1 MSLLGDFDT
10 GFLATHTMHGG
21 IRGRPMALA
30 EVEDDGDLYF
40 AAGLDSPKVAE
51 IKTDPRVA
59 TFFQGKS
66 SWISLTGRAKVVTDR
81 ALIHRLWKDSWKLW
95 FPEGKDDPNICLI
108 AFDATDGE
116 YWDNGGAAGVRFVLE
131 AAKAALTGTKMDPA
145 GEGQHAKVK
154 M

>member
-1 MSLLGDFDT
+1 MSLLRDFDT

-30 EVEDDGDLYF
+30 EIEGNGDIYF

-59 TFFQGKS
+59 SFFQGKTK
-66 SWISLTGRAKVVTDR
+66 WISLTGRARIVTDR
-81 ALIHRLWKDSWKLW
+81 ALISRLWKESWKLW
-95 FPEGKDDPNICLI
+95 FPNGKDDPNICLI
-108 AFDATDGE
+108 AFDPSEAE
-116 YWDNGGAAGVRFVLE
+116 YWDNGGAQGVRFVLE
-131 AAKAALTGTKMDPA
+131 AAKAALSGTKMDSA